1 MVVFKVRINTLGSLS
16 LNIFGDANGVVN
28 VVLLAFKQER
38 YWRKRGGGSRKGW
51 SRKKA
56 EMVKE
61 KGWKVLWIP
70 LFFYFLYFSSSGTMY
85 PLDLRFLPVLVRLRA
100 LCRRGESPCILSLL
114 PTPPYSAPS
123 LSVLVEIKKKIV
135 GLLPALLEAA
145 LIKPCAGRGLDGHQP
160 LKGLLCPAGERLR

>member
-1 MVVFKVRINTLGSLS
+1 MLFYLH
-16 LNIFGDANGVVN
+16 LNRRDTEEKGVGVQG
-28 VVLLAFKQER
+28 KDGQG
-38 YWRKRGGGSRKGW
+38 KRLKW

-56 EMVKE
+56 ERFCE
-61 KGWKVLWIP
+61 
-70 LFFYFLYFSSSGTMY
+70 YLYSFTFCIFPVQGTTY

-123 LSVLVEIKKKIV
+123 LSVLIEIKKKIV